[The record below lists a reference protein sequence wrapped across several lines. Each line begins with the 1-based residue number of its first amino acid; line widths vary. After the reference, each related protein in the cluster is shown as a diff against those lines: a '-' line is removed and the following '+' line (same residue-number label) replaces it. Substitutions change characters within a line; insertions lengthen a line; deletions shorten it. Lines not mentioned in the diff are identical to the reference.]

1 MESSIAMLVSMGF
14 DRASAVQALA
24 LTNNDVN
31 LASNI
36 LLEAQSAT
44 A

>member
-1 MESSIAMLVSMGF
+1 MGF
-14 DRASAVQALA
+14 DRTSAMQALV

-36 LLEAQSAT
+36 LLEAQAQALQS
-44 A
+44 